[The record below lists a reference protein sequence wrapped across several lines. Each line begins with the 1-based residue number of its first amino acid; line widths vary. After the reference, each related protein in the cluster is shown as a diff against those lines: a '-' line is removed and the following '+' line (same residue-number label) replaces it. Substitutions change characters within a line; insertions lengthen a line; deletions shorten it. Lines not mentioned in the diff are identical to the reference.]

1 MRLFDLH
8 CDTLTV
14 CCREGASLC
23 LNDKEV
29 DLRRGRRYRPW
40 CQVFAVFIPDTLRG
54 AAAFRYAKRVLAY
67 AREQEKRYP
76 QQLTLATDGEA
87 LKKAARRDNCV
98 GILAIEGAAALNG
111 RVEHIARFAAL
122 GVRVMTLTWN
132 GENELGYGCLS
143 KDGKGL
149 TPFGRRAVCEM
160 HRRGIVPD
168 VSHLNEAGFWDVAT
182 LGDAP
187 FIASHSLSRAVH
199 EHPRNLSDAQ
209 FKEIRR
215 RGGLVGLNFDS
226 DQLGEPHFE
235 AIYRHAEHYLS
246 LDGERTV
253 ALGGDLDGTVLP
265 EEWRGLEMYEPLW
278 EYLARKGL
286 SEAVLERL
294 FFRNSFDFFAN
305 TLQSAENEVK

>member
-14 CCREGASLC
+14 CCRENVSLC

-40 CQVFAVFIPDTLRG
+40 CQVFAVFIPDALRG
-54 AAAFRYAKRVLAY
+54 TAAFRYAKRVLAY

-76 QQLTLATDGEA
+76 QQLTFVTDGEG
-87 LKKAARRDNCV
+87 LKKAAGSERCV

-111 RVEHIARFAAL
+111 RTEHIARFAAL

-132 GENELGYGCLS
+132 GENELGYGCLTT
-143 KDGKGL
+143 DGKGL
-149 TPFGRRAVCEM
+149 TPFGRRAVREM

-182 LGDAP
+182 LSDAP

-199 EHPRNLSDAQ
+199 EHPRNLTDAQ

-215 RGGLVGLNFDS
+215 RGGLVGLNFDA
-226 DQLGEPHFE
+226 DQLGEPSFE
-235 AIYRHAEHYLS
+235 AIYRHTAHYLS

-278 EYLARKGL
+278 EYLAGKGL
-286 SEAVLERL
+286 SESVLERI
-294 FFRNSFDFFAN
+294 FFQNSFDFFAN
-305 TLQSAENEVK
+305 TLQSEENEVQ